1 MAIYNVG
8 RDIDNRELGIGHR
21 ASGIGH
27 RASGIGHRASGIG
40 NCELE
45 VETRKQQGQAS
56 SDAQRTMIQ
65 LITND

>member
-1 MAIYNVG
+1 MGNW
-8 RDIDNRELGIGHR
+8 ELGIGHR
-21 ASGIGH
+21 ASAKEGIGH
-27 RASGIGHRASGIG
+27 RELRIG

-45 VETRKQQGQAS
+45 VETGRQQGQAS